1 MTKVLMIHVDKC
13 VGCRNCELSC
23 SFFHEGVFRPRVSRV
38 HAYTWEREGLSVPMM
53 CQHCDDAPCVS
64 VCPTGA
70 MSQSK
75 ATGRVNWN
83 NDLCIKCKMCT
94 VVCPFGNAV
103 YESEGNRI
111 IKCDLCDGDPECVRF
126 CPSEALTYIED
137 TIAVR
142 SRKKAYAAKF
152 REAFKEVS

>member
-1 MTKVLMIHVDKC
+1 
-13 VGCRNCELSC
+13 
-23 SFFHEGVFRPRVSRV
+23 
-38 HAYTWEREGLSVPMM
+38 
-53 CQHCDDAPCVS
+53 
-64 VCPTGA
+64 
-70 MSQSK
+70 
-75 ATGRVNWN
+75 
-83 NDLCIKCKMCT
+83 MCT